1 LKKPAAA
8 ILTFPPIVFVPERPA
23 VIPPAM
29 FAARTPTVSVCVPVA
44 RVAPAFTLSVP
55 DASTR
60 PVWVTAPAAESVRL
74 LKLLLAFR
82 TAMLLTPVI
91 VTVLVPFVKT
101 EPAPLVSQFPESVTV
116 PVVKVIVP
124 LVPPV
129 IDTLETDADEA
140 LAVKMPPLPMTR
152 PPPVR
157 DRFAVASWVEDE
169 ASETVRVPPQ
179 FNPRVD
185 IVNVCADAAE
195 DANAAL

>member
-1 LKKPAAA
+1 
-8 ILTFPPIVFVPERPA
+8 
-23 VIPPAM
+23 
-29 FAARTPTVSVCVPVA
+29 
-44 RVAPAFTLSVP
+44 
-55 DASTR
+55 
-60 PVWVTAPAAESVRL
+60 AESVRL

-185 IVNVCADAAE
+185 IVNVCAEAAE
-195 DANAAL
+195 DANATLYNTLPARLEPANVIVPHVELVNETMLVPA

>member
-1 LKKPAAA
+1 
-8 ILTFPPIVFVPERPA
+8 
-23 VIPPAM
+23 M

-44 RVAPAFTLSVP
+44 RVAPAFTPSVP
-55 DASTR
+55 DTSTR
-60 PVWVTAPAAESVRL
+60 PVWVTAPAVEMVRL

-129 IDTLETDADEA
+129 IATPDTEIVEA
-140 LAVKMPPLPMTR
+140 FAVRIPAFPTTSA
-152 PPPVR
+152 PPVIA
-157 DRFAVASWVEDE
+157 RFAVASSVVELE
-169 ASETVRVPPQ
+169 SETVRVPFQ
-179 FNPRVD
+179 RRARVD
-185 IVNVCADAAE
+185 IVNVCAEAAE
-195 DANAAL
+195 DANATL